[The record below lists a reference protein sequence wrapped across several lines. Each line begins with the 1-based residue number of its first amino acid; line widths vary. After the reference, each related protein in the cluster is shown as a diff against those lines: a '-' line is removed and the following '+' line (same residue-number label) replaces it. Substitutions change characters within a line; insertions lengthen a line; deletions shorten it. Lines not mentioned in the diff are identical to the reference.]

1 MTRTTQLDER
11 DGLHV
16 VFGGSGGAGGAI
28 VRELA
33 ARGRRVRAA
42 TRSGRGDVPDGVE
55 AVRADAAD
63 ATEAR
68 AACAG
73 AAVVYHAVN
82 VPYPAWAEA
91 LPPVMDGLIGAA
103 SAAGARLVYADN
115 LYAYGPVDRPMTE
128 DLPPAATTRK
138 GRLRA
143 RLAETLLAAHRA
155 GTVRA
160 AIGRGSDYYGPGVVN
175 SVAGERLFP
184 PVLVGGKAMWAGS
197 LDRPHSLTYVDD
209 FARVLVTL
217 GEHEAALGEV
227 WHAPPAEPLTGRR
240 FIELAF
246 AEAGRPPKVGTVSP
260 LMIRLVGLVN
270 PMVRE
275 LGELAY
281 EFEAPFV
288 LDGGKYRRAFGG
300 APTPHR
306 EAIRATL
313 GWYANQKASATPGR
327 PIATGGAAAAQRTA

>member
-1 MTRTTQLDER
+1 MNER

-16 VFGGSGGAGGAI
+16 VFGGSGGAGGAL

-33 ARGRRVRAA
+33 ARGKRVRAV
-42 TRSGRGDVPDGVE
+42 TRSGRGDVPHGVE

-63 ATEAR
+63 AAGAR

-103 SAAGARLVYADN
+103 SAAGATLVYADN

-128 DLPPAATTRK
+128 DLPAAATTRK

-143 RLAETLLAAHRA
+143 RLAETLLAAHHA

-160 AIGRGSDYYGPGVVN
+160 VIVRGSDYYGPGVVN

-184 PVLVGGKAMWAGS
+184 AVLAGGRAMWAGS
-197 LDRPHSLTYVDD
+197 LDQPHSLTYVAD

-217 GEHEAALGEV
+217 GEREEALGGV
-227 WHAPPAEPLTGRR
+227 WHAPPAESLTGRR

-260 LMIRLVGLVN
+260 FVIRLVGLVN
-270 PMVRE
+270 PTVRE

-288 LDGGKYRRAFGG
+288 LDGNKYLTAFGG
-300 APTPHR
+300 TPTPHGA
-306 EAIRATL
+306 AIRATL
-313 GWYANQKASATPGR
+313 GWYADLKAPAMPGR
-327 PIATGGAAAAQRTA
+327 PITTDGAAAAQRPA